1 MPNQIDQNGLQINT
15 LSEVLAALVN
25 AFNNT
30 YGANI
35 NLDQNT
41 PDAQLLN
48 IFAQMIVN
56 NGELI
61 QDVNSSFDPDQA
73 VGVILDQ
80 RVKLNGITRKQGAY
94 TRVYVEV
101 AFNGSTTIKGLDQ
114 YPVDECFQVSD
125 ASGNVLVCEQ
135 TTSGVN
141 GETHSISFR
150 ALNYGALIFNIG
162 SITNIVTPQLG
173 IELVNNTNAQYFT
186 GNNEESDVELRVRRT
201 ANALKRASVGE
212 IEELYSALA
221 NIEGV
226 NYVNVLENDGNLPD
240 ANGIPAKGIWIIVDQ
255 EESDEVT
262 EKIGTAIYSKR
273 TLGTPMKHEEGSS
286 SSSSGDWT
294 SQGYY
299 VTTRPNGDTFIAY
312 WTKPTSEYV
321 DVVIT
326 AKKLNLES
334 INQTEIEET
343 LRNNFSINP
352 GQYLTTNYIENIIL
366 DNLEGLVVS
375 EVQISRAGESPVE
388 DYLVPTSPDKRFVLD
403 TITVVQG

>member
-1 MPNQIDQNGLQINT
+1 MPNQIDQNGLQVNT
-15 LSEVLAALVN
+15 LAEVLSALVN

-48 IFAQMIVN
+48 NFAQMIVN

-61 QDVNSSFDPDQA
+61 QDVNASFDPDQA
-73 VGVILDQ
+73 VGVVLDQ
-80 RVKLNGITRKQGAY
+80 RVKLNGITRKQGSY
-94 TRVYVEV
+94 TKVYVEV
-101 AFNGSTTIKGLDQ
+101 SFNGSTTIKGLDL

-125 ASGNVLVCEQ
+125 DSGNILVCEQ

-141 GETHSISFR
+141 GEVQTVSFR
-150 ALNYGALIFNIG
+150 ALNYGALIFNAG
-162 SITNIVTPQLG
+162 SITKIATPQLG
-173 IELVNNTNAQYFT
+173 VELANNVNAQYFT
-186 GNNEESDVELRVRRT
+186 GNNEESDVELKVRRT
-201 ANALKRASVGE
+201 ANALQRASVGE
-212 IEELYSALA
+212 IEELISSIL
-221 NIEGV
+221 NLEGV
-226 NYVNVLENDGNLPD
+226 SYVNVLENQNSSPD
-240 ANGIPAKGIWIIVDQ
+240 ANGIPPKGIWIIVSQ
-255 EESDEVT
+255 EEDAEVT
-262 EKIGTAIYSKR
+262 KNIGTAIYRKR
-273 TLGTPMKHEEGSS
+273 IAGTPMKHEEDS

-299 VTTRPNGDTFIAY
+299 VITKSNGEPFIAY
-312 WTKPTSEYV
+312 WTKPTPEYV

-352 GQYLTTNYIENIIL
+352 GQYLTTNSLENIIL
-366 DNLEGLVVS
+366 DNVEGLVIS
-375 EVQISRAGESPVE
+375 DVQISRAGETPVE